1 MVIQWLIETESSVN
15 VLSYLPLVV
24 TLSGLTRR
32 YPFSIMMNSILL
44 ESLGTFVPLATA
56 SE

>member
-24 TLSGLTRR
+24 TLSGLTKH

-44 ESLGTFVPLATA
+44 ELLGTFVPLATA